1 MERDVPRGTIAF
13 WSGAINAIPDT
24 WRICDGNRH
33 TPDLRNYFTVAAGL
47 SYAPASTGGSVNH
60 IHTFTSNTH
69 FHANLLGNVV
79 KAGFGKLRGTSA
91 ESATGQTDLTTG
103 QPPYH
108 GLPIIMYDGRRF

>member
-1 MERDVPRGTIAF
+1 MQRDVPRGTIAF

-33 TPDLRNYFTVAAGL
+33 TPDLRNYFTVGAGL

-69 FHANLLGNVV
+69 FHAFLLG
-79 KAGFGKLRGTSA
+79 AQIDPGFGKYRFNDLIPL
-91 ESATGQTDLTTG
+91 TGSTDSINGL
-103 QPPYH
+103 PPYY